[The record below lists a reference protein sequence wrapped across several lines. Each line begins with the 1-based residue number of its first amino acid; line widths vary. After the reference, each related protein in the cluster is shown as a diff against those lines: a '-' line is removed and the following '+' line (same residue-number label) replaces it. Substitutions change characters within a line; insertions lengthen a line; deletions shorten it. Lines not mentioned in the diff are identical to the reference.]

1 MTRPALVLA
10 TSSFPIGGDGSE
22 AAGSFVVDLI
32 EELAHHIDVRVVA
45 PGHFA
50 SCEQWSQNVTIY
62 RYAAPSRPLST
73 LRPWRPGELAW
84 ISRIWRGGRQ
94 ATREAAA
101 GWATSIL
108 ALWALPCGAWAR
120 QVACEFG
127 ISYSVW
133 MLGSDVW
140 SLGRVPLVRQVLR
153 AVMRNA
159 RLRYADGLK
168 LAQASEAICGLPVEF
183 LPTTRA
189 VVTRDPSP
197 PSAAPPYRFV
207 FIGRWHR
214 NKGIDLLLDAL
225 SMLDDADWECIAE
238 VAIYGG
244 GPLQSLVQRKARFLL
259 QAGRPL
265 VMGGFIPKAAAEH
278 AIVRADWVLIPSRIE
293 SIPVVFSDAVKL
305 GRPVVATPVGD
316 LPQLVTKGCGIL
328 CGSIDAPAIASGI
341 RAACHDK
348 ELRDRSLAACAEKF
362 SLRGVAERILRGAN
376 GE

>member
-1 MTRPALVLA
+1 MTKPALVLV

-22 AAGSFVVDLI
+22 AAGSFVVDLV

-45 PGHFA
+45 PGHSA
-50 SCEQWSQNVTIY
+50 DDEQWSQNVTVR

-73 LRPWRPGELAW
+73 LKPWRPGDLVW

-101 GWATSIL
+101 GGVTSIL

-120 QVACEFG
+120 QVARELG
-127 ISYSVW
+127 IGYSVW

-140 SLGRVPLVRQVLR
+140 SLGRVPLVRQMLR
-153 AVMRNA
+153 AIMRDA
-159 RLRYADGLK
+159 RLRYADGLQ
-168 LAQASEAICGLPVEF
+168 LAQDSEAICGLPVEF

-189 VVTRDPSP
+189 VVTRRPPP

-225 SMLDDADWECIAE
+225 SLLNDADWERIAE
-238 VAIYGG
+238 IAIYGG
-244 GPLQSLVQRKARFLL
+244 GPLQSQVRKKAQPLL
-259 QAGRPL
+259 DAGRPL
-265 VMGGFIPKAAAEH
+265 VLGGFIPKTEAER
-278 AIVRADWVLIPSRIE
+278 AIVCADWVLIPSRIE
-293 SIPVVFSDAVKL
+293 SIPVVFSDAMKL

-316 LPQLVTKGCGIL
+316 LPQLLTGGCGIM
-328 CGSIDAPAIASGI
+328 CGSIDATAIASGI
-341 RAACHDK
+341 RAACRDE

-362 SLRGVAERILRGAN
+362 SLGGVAKRILRGAN

>member
-1 MTRPALVLA
+1 MTRPALVLV

-22 AAGSFVVDLI
+22 AAGSFVVDLV
-32 EELAHHIDVRVVA
+32 EELACHIEVRVVA
-45 PGHFA
+45 PGHSA
-50 SCEQWSQNVTIY
+50 VVEQWSPNVIVH

-73 LRPWRPGELAW
+73 LRPWRPGDLRW
-84 ISRIWRGGRQ
+84 IARVWRGGMQ
-94 ATREAAA
+94 ATREAAV
-101 GWATSIL
+101 GGGTSIL

-120 QVACEFG
+120 QVARELG
-127 ISYSVW
+127 VGYSVW

-140 SLGRVPLVRQVLR
+140 SLGRVPLVRQALR
-153 AVMRNA
+153 AVMHNA
-159 RLRYADGLK
+159 QLRYADGLQ
-168 LAQASEAICGLPVEF
+168 LAQDSEVICGLPVEF

-189 VVTRDPSP
+189 VATRNPPP

-207 FIGRWHR
+207 FIGRWHL

-225 SMLDDADWECIAE
+225 SLLDDADWERIAE

-244 GPLQSLVQRKARFLL
+244 GPLQSLVQKKAQFLL

-265 VMGGFIPKAAAEH
+265 VLGGFIPKAAAER

-293 SIPVVFSDAVKL
+293 SIPVVFSDAIKL

-316 LPQLVTKGCGIL
+316 LPQLVTKGCGIM
-328 CGSIDAPAIASGI
+328 CGSVDAPAITASM
-341 RAACHDK
+341 RAACSDQA
-348 ELRDRSLAACAEKF
+348 LRFRSLAACAEKF
-362 SLRGVAERILRGAN
+362 SLHRVAQRILRGAS